1 MKLKIFNYI
10 SAVCFFISSST
21 LLFILILNLENGF
34 PVLAYFLAGAFWIL
48 LLSGITLQIYLIK
61 KTSKIKRCKLLKLP
75 RKIILSILLIS
86 IIMLFFVLIFLRAN
100 PIALPVNLSLL
111 IISIESFSVIYR
123 MEKLL

>member
-1 MKLKIFNYI
+1 MKLKIINYI

-21 LLFILILNLENGF
+21 LLFIPILNLENGF

-48 LLSGITLQIYLIK
+48 LLSGITLQIFLII
-61 KTSKIKRCKLLKLP
+61 KTRKIKRCKLLKMS
-75 RKIILSILLIS
+75 RKIILSVLLIS

-100 PIALPVNLSLL
+100 PIVLPMNLSLL
-111 IISIESFSVIYR
+111 LISIEIFSVICR